1 MTPQLSAYSSD
12 FARLVLRCI
21 RREYPN
27 KLDHVLADPTQVKG
41 PRALHPAFYGCFD
54 WHSSVH
60 GHWLLAHLLR
70 LYPALAEAREIRLA
84 LDENLTAENLQ
95 AEADYFK
102 QENRS
107 SFERMYG
114 WAWLLK
120 LAEEV
125 GGNSSEDARRWS
137 QNLAPLV
144 DAVVERYL
152 AFLPKQTY
160 PIRTGVHPNTAFGL
174 SFALDYART
183 VHHVAQTS
191 VCVPLEELT
200 RLIEERSRAYFLTD
214 ANYPAVWEPSG
225 EDFLSPALVEAD
237 LMRRVLPAVEFRD
250 WFKAFLPGIENGEP
264 RNLFAPVTV
273 SDRTDGKLVHLDGL
287 NLSRAW
293 CMRNIAGVVGDP
305 VAITLTNSALLH
317 AEAGLAQV
325 ASGNYEGE
333 HWLATFAVYMLSTG
347 FNT

>member
-1 MTPQLSAYSSD
+1 MLLSAYSSD

-27 KLDHVLADPTQVKG
+27 KLDHVLADATQVQS
-41 PRALHPAFYGCFD
+41 PRELHPAFFGCFD

-70 LYPALAEAREIRLA
+70 LYPDLPEAGVIRDALKANLSAENLLAEAA
-84 LDENLTAENLQ
+84 
-95 AEADYFK
+95 YFK
-102 QENRS
+102 QEGRG

-120 LAEEV
+120 LAEEL
-125 GGNSSEDARRWS
+125 GRGSGQDAQRWL

-144 DAVVERYL
+144 DAVVDRYL
-152 AFLPKQTY
+152 AFLPQQTY

-183 VHHVAQTS
+183 VHHQ
-191 VCVPLEELT
+191 ELSS
-200 RLIEERSRAYFLTD
+200 LIEERSRTYFLSD
-214 ANYPAVWEPSG
+214 ANYPAGLEPSG
-225 EDFLSPALVEAD
+225 EDFLSPALIEAD
-237 LMRRVLPAVEFRD
+237 LMRRVLAPTEFTK
-250 WFKAFLPGIENGEP
+250 WFHGFLPGIGNCLP
-264 RNLFAPVTV
+264 PNLLTPATV

-293 CMRNIAGVVGDP
+293 CMQNIAATLSSDDP
-305 VAITLTNSALLH
+305 AALMLTNSALLH
-317 AEAGLAQV
+317 AQAGLAQV

-333 HWLATFAVYMLSTG
+333 HWLATFAAYMLSTG
-347 FNT
+347 FTH

>member
-1 MTPQLSAYSSD
+1 MTPKLSAYSSD

-27 KLDHVLADPTQVKG
+27 KLDHVLADATQVKG

-70 LYPALAEAREIRLA
+70 LYPDLPEAREIRAA
-84 LDENLTAENLQ
+84 LDENLTPENLL
-95 AEADYFK
+95 AEANYFE
-102 QENRS
+102 QEDRP

-120 LAEEV
+120 LAEELDF
-125 GGNSSEDARRWS
+125 GSDEDAPKWS

-144 DAVVERYL
+144 EAVVERYL
-152 AFLPKQTY
+152 AFLPQQTY

-183 VHHVAQTS
+183 VHHEKLS
-191 VCVPLEELT
+191 S
-200 RLIEERSRAYFLTD
+200 LIAERSRTYFLSD
-214 ANYPAVWEPSG
+214 ADYAASWEPSG

-237 LMRRVLPAVEFRD
+237 LMRRVLPTAEFRD
-250 WFKAFLPGIENGEP
+250 WFHGFLPRIGNGEP
-264 RNLFAPVTV
+264 RNLFAPATV

-293 CMRNIAGVVGDP
+293 CMQNIANAI
-305 VAITLTNSALLH
+305 VADDSARTSLQNSALLH
-317 AEAGLAQV
+317 AQVGLAHV
-325 ASGNYEGE
+325 ASGHYEGE
-333 HWLATFAVYMLSTG
+333 HWLATFAVYMLSSG
-347 FNT
+347 FPS

>member
-1 MTPQLSAYSSD
+1 MTPKLSDYGSQ

-27 KLDHVLADPTQVKG
+27 KLDHVLADASQVKN

-70 LYPALAEAREIRLA
+70 LFANLPEAFEIRAA
-84 LDENLTAENLQ
+84 LNENLTAESLLT
-95 AEADYFK
+95 EAHYF
-102 QENRS
+102 QQRDRD

-114 WAWLLK
+114 WTWLLK
-120 LAEEV
+120 LAEELSL
-125 GGNSSEDARRWS
+125 SSDAEVARWS
-137 QNLAPLV
+137 QNLTPLV

-152 AFLPKQTY
+152 TFLPKQLY

-183 VHHVAQTS
+183 TEHQ
-191 VCVPLEELT
+191 ELT
-200 RLIEERSRAYFLTD
+200 ELIEERSRTYFLSD
-214 ANYPAVWEPSG
+214 ADYAAAWEPSG

-237 LMRRVLPAVEFRD
+237 LMRRVLSPAAFRD
-250 WFKAFLPGIENGEP
+250 WFKGFVPQLENGEP
-264 RNLFAPVTV
+264 RNLFVPVTV

-293 CMRNIAGVVGDP
+293 CMQSIAANLSPGDEA
-305 VAITLTNSALLH
+305 VIRLTNSALLH
-317 AEAGLAQV
+317 AQAGLASV
-325 ASGNYEGE
+325 SSGHYEGE
-333 HWLATFAVYMLSTG
+333 HWLATFAVYLLSTG
-347 FNT
+347 FPL